1 LSADSRA
8 ACIVGVARRTWHRD
22 DPEVVAA
29 GGLAPEPLDMWHDVA
44 RTAADDAGVPDALA
58 ALESID
64 VVYSQSWQY
73 DDAVGRLAGRL
84 GASPQRGHYSGIG
97 GSVPHVL
104 VTEVARDMAAVDLDL
119 ALVVGAEALATVRA
133 LKKAGEKPHWSF
145 RPAEKRPFP
154 MDMEFDPSEI
164 SHAVFE
170 AYLTF
175 ALFDNARRAHLG
187 RELDA
192 HRTSLG
198 TVMSRM
204 TDVAA
209 ASPHAWFPVARA
221 ADEIAGVSADN
232 RMVAY
237 PYTKLMTSIMDID
250 MAAALVIAS
259 AEKADELGVPE
270 EKRVYLRGSGYAE
283 DPAHAAGHAEMWRS
297 PGLAAASSTALAGAG
312 IGVDDVAHFDLYS
325 CFASSICFALDTLG
339 LAEND
344 PRGVT
349 VTGGLPYHG
358 GPGSNY
364 MTHSL
369 AAMAEVLRA
378 DPGSFGLVSGV
389 GMHMQKHAFG
399 VWSTT
404 PPSTAPSTSL
414 AAAGER
420 RGEPESGRG
429 TALPTGVADAVGIV
443 SSASGHGTV
452 AAYTVLH
459 GRDGTPERAV
469 LVCDLPEGGRSYAL
483 LDGGSDALAQA
494 EREELVGRQVI
505 LTPKDGV
512 NLARVG

>member
-1 LSADSRA
+1 M
-8 ACIVGVARRTWHRD
+8 GVARRTWHRD
-22 DPEVVAA
+22 DPDVVAA
-29 GGLAPEPLDMWHDVA
+29 GGQAPEPLDMWHDVA
-44 RTAADDAGVPDALA
+44 RRAADDAGVPGALA

-73 DDAVGRLAGRL
+73 DDAVRRLAERL
-84 GASPQRGHYSGIG
+84 GASPQRGRYSGIG

-104 VTEVARDMAAVDLDL
+104 VTEVARDMAAGDLDL

-187 RELDA
+187 RELNA
-192 HRTSLG
+192 HRASLG
-198 TVMSRM
+198 AVMSRM

-259 AEKADELGVPE
+259 AEKADALGVPE

-283 DPAHAAGHAEMWRS
+283 DPAHVAGHAEMWRS
-297 PGLAAASSTALAGAG
+297 PASPPRRRPRSQAPESASTTWPTSTCTPVSPAP
-312 IGVDDVAHFDLYS
+312 S
-325 CFASSICFALDTLG
+325 ASPS
-339 LAEND
+339 
-344 PRGVT
+344 
-349 VTGGLPYHG
+349 
-358 GPGSNY
+358 
-364 MTHSL
+364 THS
-369 AAMAEVLRA
+369 
-378 DPGSFGLVSGV
+378 G
-389 GMHMQKHAFG
+389 
-399 VWSTT
+399 
-404 PPSTAPSTSL
+404 
-414 AAAGER
+414 
-420 RGEPESGRG
+420 
-429 TALPTGVADAVGIV
+429 
-443 SSASGHGTV
+443 
-452 AAYTVLH
+452 
-459 GRDGTPERAV
+459 
-469 LVCDLPEGGRSYAL
+469 
-483 LDGGSDALAQA
+483 
-494 EREELVGRQVI
+494 
-505 LTPKDGV
+505 
-512 NLARVG
+512 

>member
-1 LSADSRA
+1 LSADPRA

-22 DPEVVAA
+22 EPGVVAA
-29 GGLAPEPLDMWHDVA
+29 DGQAPEPLDMWDDVA
-44 RTAADDAGVPDALA
+44 RAAADDAGVPGALA

-73 DDAVGRLAGRL
+73 DDAVGRLAERL
-84 GASPQRGHYSGIG
+84 GASPRRGRYSGIG

-104 VTEVARDMAAVDLDL
+104 VTEVARDMAAGDLDL
-119 ALVVGAEALATVRA
+119 ALVAGAEALATVRA
-133 LKKAGEKPHWSF
+133 LKKAGERPHWSF

-187 RELDA
+187 RGLDA
-192 HRTSLG
+192 HRAASG
-198 TVMSRM
+198 VVMSRM

-209 ASPHAWFPVARA
+209 ENPHAWFPVARS
-221 ADEIAGVSADN
+221 ADEIAGVTPDN

-237 PYTKLMTSIMDID
+237 PYTKLMTSIMDVD
-250 MAAALVIAS
+250 MAAALLIAS
-259 AEKADELGVPE
+259 AQKADALGVPE
-270 EKRVYLRGSGYAE
+270 EKRIYLRGWGYAE
-283 DPAHAAGHAEMWRS
+283 DPAHVACHAEMWRS
-297 PGLAAASSTALAGAG
+297 PGLAAASSAALAGAD
-312 IGVDDVAHFDLYS
+312 IGVDEVAHFDLYS

-339 LAEND
+339 VAEDD

-378 DPGSFGLVSGV
+378 DPGSYGVVSGV

-404 PPSTAPSTSL
+404 PPSSTSFG
-414 AAAGER
+414 AGAAGAP
-420 RGEPESGRG
+420 GSGSVQTG
-429 TALPTGVADAVGIV
+429 KVEETAGKAVGIV
-443 SSASGHGTV
+443 TSPSGPATV

-459 GRDGTPERAV
+459 GRDGEPERAV
-469 LVCDLPEGGRSYAL
+469 LVCDLPEGGRCYAL
-483 LDGGSDALAQA
+483 LAGGADSLGRV
-494 EREELVGRQVI
+494 EREELVGRQVT
-505 LTPKDGV
+505 LTPEDGV
-512 NLARVG
+512 NLAQVG

>member
-1 LSADSRA
+1 MSTDPRA

-22 DPEVVAA
+22 DPDVAAA
-29 GGLAPEPLDMWHDVA
+29 GGQAPEPLDMWEETA
-44 RTAADDAGVPDALA
+44 RAAADDAGLSAALA
-58 ALESID
+58 TLESID

-73 DDAVGRLAGRL
+73 DDAVARLAARL
-84 GASPQRGHYSGIG
+84 GASPRRGRYSGIG

-104 VTEVARDMAAVDLDL
+104 ASNVARDMASGDLDL

-133 LKKAGEKPHWSF
+133 LKKAGEKPQWSF
-145 RPAEKRPFP
+145 RPTERRPFP
-154 MDMEFDPSEI
+154 MEMEFDPSEI

-187 RELDA
+187 RGLDA
-192 HRTSLG
+192 HRAAIG
-198 TVMSRM
+198 AVMSRM

-209 ASPHAWFPVARA
+209 ASPHAWFPLART
-221 ADEIAGVSADN
+221 ADEIAGASADN

-237 PYTKLMTSIMDID
+237 PYTKLMTSIMDVD

-259 AEKADELGVPE
+259 AEKADSLGVPE

-283 DPAHAAGHAEMWRS
+283 DPAHVAGHVELWRS
-297 PGLAAASSTALAGAG
+297 PRLAAASSAALAGAG
-312 IGVDDVAHFDLYS
+312 IGIDEVAHFDFYS

-339 LAEND
+339 LAED
-344 PRGVT
+344 DARGVT

-369 AAMAEVLRA
+369 AAMAESLRA
-378 DPGSFGLVSGV
+378 DPGSYGIVSGV

-399 VWSTT
+399 LWSTT
-404 PPSTAPSTSL
+404 PPVRAGDDVVSGSGGANRGHSRRAMEEVEIVGSPS
-414 AAAGER
+414 G
-420 RGEPESGRG
+420 
-429 TALPTGVADAVGIV
+429 
-443 SSASGHGTV
+443 SATV

-469 LVCDLPEGGRSYAL
+469 LVCDLPQGGRCYAL
-483 LDGGSDALAQA
+483 LDGGPDALALA
-494 EREELVGRQVI
+494 ESEELVGKRVI
-505 LTPKDGV
+505 LKPDDQL
-512 NLARVG
+512 NLARVS

>member
-1 LSADSRA
+1 MSTDPRA
-8 ACIVGVARRTWHRD
+8 ACIVGTSRRTWHRD

-29 GGLAPEPLDMWHDVA
+29 DGQAPEPLDMWEETA
-44 RTAADDAGVPDALA
+44 RAAADDVGAPGALA

-73 DDAVGRLAGRL
+73 DDAVGRLAERL
-84 GASPQRGHYSGIG
+84 GASPRRGRYSGIG

-104 VTEVARDMAAVDLDL
+104 VTEVARDMATGDLDL
-119 ALVVGAEALATVRA
+119 ALVTGGEALATVRA
-133 LKKAGEKPHWSF
+133 LKKAGEKPQWSF
-145 RPAEKRPFP
+145 RPAERRPFP

-187 RELDA
+187 RGLEA
-192 HRTSLG
+192 HRESLG
-198 TVMSRM
+198 AVMSRM

-209 ASPHAWFPVARA
+209 ASPHAWFPVARS
-221 ADEIAGVSADN
+221 ADEIAGVTADN

-237 PYTKLMTSIMDID
+237 PYTKLMTSIMDVD

-259 AEKADELGVPE
+259 ARKADELGVPE
-270 EKRVYLRGSGYAE
+270 EKRVYLRGWGYAE
-283 DPAHAAGHAEMWRS
+283 DPAHVAGHAELWRS
-297 PGLAAASSTALAGAG
+297 PGLAAASSAALAGAG
-312 IGVDDVAHFDLYS
+312 IGADEVAHLDLYS

-339 LAEND
+339 LAEDD

-349 VTGGLPYHG
+349 QTGGLPYHG

-369 AAMAEVLRA
+369 VAMAESLRA
-378 DPGSFGLVSGV
+378 DPGSYGMVSGV

-404 PPSTAPSTSL
+404 PPSGAT
-414 AAAGER
+414 AGEAPTD
-420 RGEPESGRG
+420 GSGNR
-429 TALPTGVADAVGIV
+429 ARSLPAVAPR
-443 SSASGHGTV
+443 ASGSSPRRRDRPRSRRTRCSTAATARRIGRCWSATCPPAAVATRCSTAVRKRWRRPSARSWSGGT
-452 AAYTVLH
+452 
-459 GRDGTPERAV
+459 
-469 LVCDLPEGGRSYAL
+469 
-483 LDGGSDALAQA
+483 
-494 EREELVGRQVI
+494 
-505 LTPKDGV
+505 
-512 NLARVG
+512 